1 MPTPLLLL
9 LLFPETFPET
19 SRIFPDCGFL
29 TCLETEPETGR
40 RNVTKN
46 PVSPTWASRA
56 RKWVPGPPG
65 PETSFVTS
73 RVATF
78 DHEIKTWSGLGK
90 SGAGDT
96 DGNGLKTGLAVLTS
110 LPGNLPG
117 TFPDLPGLRVFSKS
131 VSPFPFLFPE
141 PSRTF
146 PDCGNLKETVSGP
159 FPLPVSLPGSFPDL
173 PGLRPFAFPTKTYD
187 NASGFWCQGATNNK
201 V

>member
-1 MPTPLLLL
+1 M
-9 LLFPETFPET
+9 LFPETFPEP

-29 TCLETEPETGR
+29 TYLETEPETGR
-40 RNVTKN
+40 RNVTEN
-46 PVSPTWASRA
+46 SVSATWASRA
-56 RKWVPGPPG
+56 RKWVPGPPE
-65 PETSFVTS
+65 PETSFVPS
-73 RVATF
+73 RVTTF

-159 FPLPVSLPGSFPDL
+159 FPLPVSLPGTFPDL
-173 PGLRPFAFPTKTYD
+173 PGLRPFAIPPKTYS
-187 NASGFWCQGATNNK
+187 NGSGFWCQGETNNYYNLLCGNR
-201 V
+201 

>member
-1 MPTPLLLL
+1 MV
-9 LLFPETFPET
+9 
-19 SRIFPDCGFL
+19 SR
-29 TCLETEPETGR
+29 LE
-40 RNVTKN
+40 K
-46 PVSPTWASRA
+46 WA
-56 RKWVPGPPG
+56 PGPPG

-78 DHEIKTWSGLGK
+78 EHEIETWSGLGK
-90 SGAGDT
+90 SGAGET
-96 DGNGLKTGLAVLTS
+96 DGNGTKTGLAVLTS

-146 PDCGNLKETVSGP
+146 PDCGNLKETVSRP

-173 PGLRPFAFPTKTYD
+173 PGLRPFAFPPKTYD
-187 NASGFWCQGATNNK
+187 NGSGFWFQGEANNK
-201 V
+201 RECLCHCKQGGLKR

>member
-1 MPTPLLLL
+1 MPTRCDLL

-29 TCLETEPETGR
+29 ICLETEPETGR
-40 RNVTKN
+40 RNVTEN
-46 PVSPTWASRA
+46 TVSPTWASRA
-56 RKWVPGPPG
+56 RKWVPGPPK
-65 PETSFVTS
+65 PETSFVPS

-146 PDCGNLKETVSGP
+146 PDCGNLKETVSRP
-159 FPLPVSLPGSFPDL
+159 FPLPVSLPGTFPDL
-173 PGLRPFAFPTKTYD
+173 PGLRPFAIPPKTYD
-187 NASGFWCQGATNNK
+187 NGSGFWCQGEVNN
-201 V
+201 